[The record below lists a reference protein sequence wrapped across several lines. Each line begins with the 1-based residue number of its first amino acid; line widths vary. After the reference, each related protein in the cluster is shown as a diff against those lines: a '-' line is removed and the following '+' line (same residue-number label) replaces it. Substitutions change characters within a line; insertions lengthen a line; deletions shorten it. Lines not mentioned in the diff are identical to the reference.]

1 MRGSHEKCGPG
12 IVKWPVS
19 CSPTFSSQV
28 TDILHFLSA
37 KEDAPVRFIVASE
50 ATNFRHLYLIQ
61 ATPPPLST
69 GDSTG
74 EPPLVISKA
83 TLSVQQLT
91 TGDWIVFGSDVSR
104 HVEGI
109 MVVLVGAVTHTYVP
123 LFHSCG
129 STKRE
134 GWCTLREMQAPV
146 WKNTCTFT
154 AQISPDLPE
163 SWLPLTVFS
172 YAVSLNGELP
182 CATPTQLTRPGF
194 YHTTTMDKVS

>member
-1 MRGSHEKCGPG
+1 MRGSHEKPG
-12 IVKWPVS
+12 LGIAKWPVS

-69 GDSTG
+69 G
-74 EPPLVISKA
+74 EPPLLIPKA

-104 HVEGI
+104 HVEGV
-109 MVVLVGAVTHTYVP
+109 MVSLVGTVLMY
-123 LFHSCG
+123 
-129 STKRE
+129 
-134 GWCTLREMQAPV
+134 
-146 WKNTCTFT
+146 T
-154 AQISPDLPE
+154 AIS
-163 SWLPLTVFS
+163 
-172 YAVSLNGELP
+172 VS
-182 CATPTQLTRPGF
+182 R
-194 YHTTTMDKVS
+194 

>member
-104 HVEGI
+104 HIEELWWSWWEQLHI
-109 MVVLVGAVTHTYVP
+109 HMYHYSIVVGRR
-123 LFHSCG
+123 
-129 STKRE
+129 RE
-134 GWCTLREMQAPV
+134 RGGVL
-146 WKNTCTFT
+146 
-154 AQISPDLPE
+154 
-163 SWLPLTVFS
+163 
-172 YAVSLNGELP
+172 
-182 CATPTQLTRPGF
+182 
-194 YHTTTMDKVS
+194 